1 MINHL
6 KDSLRNNTLIG
17 NSRFKIIK
25 TIGRGGFGFIYLATD
40 ANHKKYAIKEF
51 FIDRGFIRNTDNTS
65 VICDPNYN
73 KNKEHFYRKMF
84 KNEALLLRKLDH
96 PNIIVSFEF
105 FEENGTCYNVMPFIK
120 GVSLSEH
127 IKMEGSL
134 SEVESS
140 RIIYLIA
147 KAIKYIHSKNICHF
161 DIKPENIM
169 LQNGNP
175 ILIDFGL
182 SRNYTDS
189 HLGESIF
196 QTISTGYAPL
206 ELFEKNG
213 INTFSPET
221 DIFGLGATLYSMLTG
236 ETPPLLKSIWHGA
249 LLKNIKDLS
258 DPLQMTIKT
267 SMQIIPSRRFRSID
281 SFIQSLLK

>member
-1 MINHL
+1 
-6 KDSLRNNTLIG
+6 
-17 NSRFKIIK
+17 
-25 TIGRGGFGFIYLATD
+25 
-40 ANHKKYAIKEF
+40 
-51 FIDRGFIRNTDNTS
+51 
-65 VICDPNYN
+65 
-73 KNKEHFYRKMF
+73 MF

-196 QTISTGYAPL
+196 QTISAGYAPL